1 LIPLQAKAFD
11 RKTSVLQYLV
21 RLIMSNDT
29 QLLDFRTDLNHVS
42 SAENIILEAL
52 ISDIKSLEDE
62 LTKVLETANAQADKF
77 EAEGRVQPVSIQE
90 LKEQKTAV
98 RKIEHVPQY
107 NQMQHLTGRTSM
119 ERFALNADHAIK
131 DALELAVSV
140 KESYAKLLDFMCE
153 SESMASNDFFGTMR
167 RFANEFDKAR
177 EQVEKE
183 EKAKVRG
190 FGIVV
195 FN

>member
-1 LIPLQAKAFD
+1 
-11 RKTSVLQYLV
+11 
-21 RLIMSNDT
+21 MSNDT
-29 QLLDFRTDLNHVS
+29 ELLDFRKDLNHVS
-42 SAENIILEAL
+42 SAENIILDSL
-52 ISDIKSLEDE
+52 IGDIKSLEDE
-62 LTKVLETANAQADKF
+62 LTGVLETATAQADQF
-77 EAEGRVQPVSIQE
+77 EAEGRVQPFSIQE

-98 RKIEHVPQY
+98 RKIDHVPQY

-131 DALELAVSV
+131 NAVELAASV
-140 KESYAKLLDFMCE
+140 KESYARLLDFMCE

-190 FGIVV
+190 FCRFVSILCV
-195 FN
+195 